1 MLEILAKLIY
11 WKRHV
16 FSCQMVDKSAMIIC
30 VRGAKALPS
39 GRVKFDCQNF
49 EFSLAS
55 RTSFCHACGQVVAS
69 GIPQW
74 HLTKVH
80 PLSNRDKNKQNLQK
94 QVKITSYWR
103 LELCGLDVTISARY
117 DWSVARQST
126 SFALGHQY
134 SGILPY
140 KRNCTLQTHL
150 SITKEF
156 FHLQSTFTRL

>member
-1 MLEILAKLIY
+1 
-11 WKRHV
+11 
-16 FSCQMVDKSAMIIC
+16 MVDKSAMIIC
-30 VRGAKALPS
+30 VSGAKALPS

-126 SFALGHQY
+126 SLPLRYWNLRNLSLQ
-134 SGILPY
+134 SGILPFKNVY
-140 KRNCTLQTHL
+140 PSLEMFSACTVFRTAL
-150 SITKEF
+150 
-156 FHLQSTFTRL
+156 